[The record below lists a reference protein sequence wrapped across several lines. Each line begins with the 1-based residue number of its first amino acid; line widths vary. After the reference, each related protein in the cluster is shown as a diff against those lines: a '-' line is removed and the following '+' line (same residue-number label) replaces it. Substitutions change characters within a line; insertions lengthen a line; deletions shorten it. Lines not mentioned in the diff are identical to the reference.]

1 MEAKHFFVL
10 DFHLLDLLSFAH
22 IASARPLTA
31 KYLLE
36 DSPSKFYSYI
46 GFAEENAPCHTLNQ

>member
-22 IASARPLTA
+22 IASAWPP
-31 KYLLE
+31 YFLE
-36 DSPSKFYSYI
+36 DSLANFTRTSDS
-46 GFAEENAPCHTLNQ
+46 EENAPCHTLNQ